1 MINISHLKKTRYIPR
16 KIPTDVSGLMF
27 VDGKPQIS
35 RDRESKMSKK
45 LWGGRFTSD
54 TNEMVNTFNSS
65 IHFDKRLWR
74 EDIQGS
80 IAYCKML
87 GKRGIISD
95 DEAKKILSALQEIY
109 SEIEKGTFIFD
120 ESSEDIHT
128 LIEKALIHKTGTLGE
143 MIHTGRSR
151 NDQIALDT
159 RLFIK
164 NSTGNI
170 LQLIRE
176 FQLSLIEIAEKNQ
189 DLIMP
194 GYTHLQRAQPV
205 LLAHHL
211 LAYYEMTKRD
221 TQRYEE
227 ALKRTN
233 VLPLGSAALAG
244 TTFNIDR
251 EFLANE
257 LNLQRITANSMD
269 AVSDRDFML
278 EFIFISA
285 ILMMHLSRLCEEL
298 IIWSTQEFDF
308 IEISDSFATGSSI
321 MPQKKN
327 PDIPELIRGKTGRV
341 YGHLI
346 SLLTTMKG
354 LPLTYNKDMQ
364 EDKEPLFDTVDTVEK
379 SLSIFSLL
387 LREIDFKKENLK
399 KATESGYL
407 VATDLADYLVT
418 KGMTFRKA
426 HHIVGDMILSAQK
439 KNKELHQLDLYE
451 MKHFSSLIENDVYG
465 WLDPASCIERRDIK
479 GGTGPKE
486 VKKALR
492 KAKKELQS

>member
-1 MINISHLKKTRYIPR
+1 LINISHLKKTRHITR
-16 KIPTDVSGLMF
+16 KIPTDASGLMF

-35 RDRESKMSKK
+35 KDRESKMSEK

-87 GKRGIISD
+87 GKQSIINEH
-95 DEAKKILSALQEIY
+95 EAKKILSALQEIY

-128 LIEKALIHKTGTLGE
+128 LIEKSLIHKTGTLGE

-221 TQRYEE
+221 KQRYEE

-251 EFLANE
+251 EFLAKE
-257 LNLQRITANSMD
+257 LNLQKITANSMD
-269 AVSDRDFML
+269 AVSDRDFIL

-354 LPLTYNKDMQ
+354 LPLTYNKDIQ

-451 MKHFSSLIENDVYG
+451 MKHFSNVIENDVYG
-465 WLDPASCIERRDIK
+465 WLDPASCIERRNIK